1 MSCLGSLVALTAE
14 QRAKLEALPNG
25 EERYFYVDSVKEEAG
40 EEFWQYLDKSWD
52 ALHRCL
58 AQGTPGSEQLDTEWG
73 TYPLNLAIIGGKE
86 MSDDDNYIVSLIEPE
101 QLPDI
106 AAALKDITE
115 EQFAALY
122 WRHCE
127 GAFPEYGEEDLEFS
141 MEYFEEMRDF
151 FARVA
156 PTGRAVVFTAD
167 Q

>member
-25 EERYFYVDSVKEEAG
+25 EERYFYVDSVTEEAG
-40 EEFWQYLDKSWD
+40 EEYWQYLDKSWD

-58 AQGTPGSEQLDTEWG
+58 AQGTPGSEKLDTEWG
-73 TYPLNLAIIGGKE
+73 TYPLNLAIIGGK
-86 MSDDDNYIVSLIEPE
+86 DLGDPDWLVFLIEPG
-101 QLPDI
+101 QIGDLT
-106 AAALKDITE
+106 AALQEISE
-115 EQFAALY
+115 EAFTALY
-122 WRHCE
+122 WKHCKD
-127 GAFPEYGEEDLEFS
+127 AWPEYGEEDLEFNLG
-141 MEYFEEMRDF
+141 YFEEMRDF